1 MIMENIVLE
10 AGEDVATPEVKF
22 ISQTGICEIS
32 GESYLE
38 KTYAFYDPLYV
49 WLKEYMETLKKP
61 LTLNMRLKYMNTS
74 SSKCILIMFKM
85 LKDYTEVGGEAQI
98 NWYIKNDDDVMKEEV
113 EDLREEAELP
123 IRMIFV

>member
-1 MIMENIVLE
+1 MENIILE

-22 ISQTGICEIS
+22 ISQTGICEIA

-49 WLKEYMETLKKP
+49 WLNEYMETIRKP
-61 LTLNMRLKYMNTS
+61 ITLNMRLKYMNTS

-85 LKDYTEVGGEAQI
+85 LKDYTEAGGTAQV
-98 NWYIKNDDDVMKEEV
+98 NWYIKDDDDVMKEEV
-113 EDLREEAELP
+113 EDLIEESDLA
-123 IRMIFV
+123 IRMIIV

>member
-1 MIMENIVLE
+1 MENIILE

-22 ISQTGICEIS
+22 IAQTGICEIA

-49 WLKEYMETLKKP
+49 WLHEYMDTIGKP
-61 LTLNMRLKYMNTS
+61 ITLNMRLKYMNTS

-85 LKDYTEVGGEAQI
+85 LKDYMEAGGIVQV
-98 NWYIKNDDDVMKEEV
+98 NWYIKDEDDVMKEEV
-113 EDLREEAELP
+113 EDLIEEADLA
-123 IRMIFV
+123 IRMIIV

>member
-1 MIMENIVLE
+1 MENIVLE

-49 WLKEYMETLKKP
+49 WLREYMTHINKP
-61 LTLNMRLKYMNTS
+61 LVLNMRLKYMNTS
-74 SSKCILIMFKM
+74 SSKCILIMLKM
-85 LKDYTEVGGEAQI
+85 FKDYIAEGGEAQI

-113 EDLREEAELP
+113 EDLREESELP
-123 IRMIFV
+123 IRVIFE

>member
-1 MIMENIVLE
+1 MENIVLE
-10 AGEDVATPEVKF
+10 AGEDVATPEIKF
-22 ISQTGICEIS
+22 ISQTGVCEIS

-49 WLKEYMETLKKP
+49 WLKEYMDTIRKP

-85 LKDYTEVGGEAQI
+85 LKDYTDVGGEAQV

-113 EDLREEAELP
+113 EDLREEAEFP

>member
-1 MIMENIVLE
+1 MENIVLE
-10 AGEDVATPEVKF
+10 ASEEVATPEIKF

-38 KTYAFYDPLYV
+38 KTYAFYDPLYA
-49 WLKEYMETLKKP
+49 WLREYMNTQKKP

-74 SSKCILIMFKM
+74 SSKCILIMLKII
-85 LKDYTEVGGEAQI
+85 KDYIDEGNQATV
-98 NWYIKNDDDVMKEEV
+98 NWYMKADDDVMKEEV

-123 IRMIFV
+123 INMIIE